1 MKKIAV
7 LRFWYEGNSFSPIP
21 AGPADFDRREWL
33 AGAAARDFYRG
44 MGLETGAAVDFL
56 DAHPEIEGTFLRCAA
71 AYPAGPLAAG
81 LFPAFVAEVI
91 EGLQGRQWDGVYASL
106 HGATVAP
113 DLLACET
120 VLLERVRTV
129 VGDALIAASFDLHG
143 NLDPRIADF
152 ADIVVG
158 YKTHPHID
166 IYNTGLKAMALLHRA
181 MAGEIRPRSVIRS
194 AGFVPTSFNMRTE
207 AGPMAE
213 TVQQA
218 ARAEVEHGF
227 FDVSAFGG
235 FPYGD
240 SPHSGA
246 GITVCHDAG
255 AEDVDR
261 VVGALCSDFRGRAG
275 QFDTRLPEPAAVID
289 EFLRQDD
296 DYRMAVL
303 EPSDNVFSGGA
314 GDSPGLLR
322 AALERTPGVSSIFAF
337 FWDPDLA
344 ARAAAA
350 GPGAV
355 LDCAFGGRLSGDYGA
370 PVQAVGTVETL
381 TDGRFENRGP
391 MEKGLAVEL
400 GSSAVIRVGET
411 RVIVTSRNVPV
422 NDLAY
427 FDLHGID
434 LAAFPLV
441 FVKAKNHFRAA
452 FADSFDVI
460 VDTETR
466 GPAPSDISGLRYRHA
481 PQDRLRFGRT
491 WPETTDDR

>member
-1 MKKIAV
+1 MKKIAI

-21 AGPADFDRREWL
+21 AGPSDFARREWV
-33 AGAAARDFYRG
+33 AGAAAREFYRG
-44 MGLETGAAVDFL
+44 MGVETGAAVDFL
-56 DAHPEIEGTFLRCAA
+56 EAHPEVDATFLRCAA
-71 AYPAGPLAAG
+71 AYPAGPLEAG
-81 LFPAFVAEVI
+81 LFPAFVEEVVA
-91 EGLQGRQWDGVYASL
+91 GLQGRQWDGVYASL

-113 DLLACET
+113 DVTACET
-120 VLLERVRTV
+120 LLLEQVRATA
-129 VGDALIAASFDLHG
+129 GDAVIAASFDLHG
-143 NLDPRIADF
+143 NLDPRIADS

-166 IYNTGLKAMALLHRA
+166 MYDTGWKAMTLLHRA

-194 AGFVPTSFNMRTE
+194 AGFTPTSFNMRTDG
-207 AGPMAE
+207 GPMAD

-218 ARAEVEHGF
+218 ARAEADQGF

-240 SPHSGA
+240 SAHTGA
-246 GITVCHDAG
+246 SITVCHDA
-255 AEDVDR
+255 DIQDIDKVVDR
-261 VVGALCSDFRGRAG
+261 LCTDFRGRAG
-275 QFDTRLPEPAAVID
+275 QFEVRLPEPAAAID
-289 EFLRQDD
+289 EFLRQSGGF
-296 DYRMAVL
+296 RMAVL
-303 EPSDNVFSGGA
+303 EPSDNIFSGGA

-322 AALERTPGVSSIFAF
+322 AALEKAPGVPSVFAF

-344 ARAAAA
+344 TRAAAA

-370 PVQAVGTVETL
+370 PVQASGTVETL
-381 TDGRFENRGP
+381 TDGRFKNLGP

-400 GSSAVIRVGET
+400 GPSAVIRVGAM
-411 RVIVTSRNVPV
+411 RIIVTSRNVPV
-422 NDLAY
+422 NDPAY

-452 FADSFDVI
+452 FAERFDAI

-466 GPAPSDISGLRYRHA
+466 GPAPSDISSLPYRHA
-481 PQDRLRFGRT
+481 PSDRLRFGRT
-491 WPETTDDR
+491 WPEAADDR